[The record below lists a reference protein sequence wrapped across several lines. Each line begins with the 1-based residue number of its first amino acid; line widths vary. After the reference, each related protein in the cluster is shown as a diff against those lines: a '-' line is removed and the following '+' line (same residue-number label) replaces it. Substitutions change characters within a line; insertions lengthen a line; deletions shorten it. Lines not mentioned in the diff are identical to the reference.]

1 MFAAAFLCN
10 PVAASSSEDWFQALI
25 DEMRELTAET
35 SQDGEDGTESLDD
48 WLNQGYGAESAPRP
62 CQLIMKI
69 LARQ

>member
-25 DEMRELTAET
+25 DEMRELTAGT

-48 WLNQGYGAESAPRP
+48 WLDQGYGA
-62 CQLIMKI
+62 
-69 LARQ
+69 